1 MTTNKSLATLGYG
14 GDPNGGRQNQNS
26 TQAGNPNMQI
36 EPWLKDYILI
46 SALVGL
52 CLSVLTFIFQL
63 THPKSR

>member
-1 MTTNKSLATLGYG
+1 MTTNTSLAILGYA
-14 GDPNGGRQNQNS
+14 GDPKGVRQNQNS
-26 TQAGNPNMQI
+26 TQVGNPNMQI

-52 CLSVLTFIFQL
+52 CLSVSTFIFQL

>member
-1 MTTNKSLATLGYG
+1 MTTNTSLATLGYA
-14 GDPNGGRQNQNS
+14 GDPEGGRLRQNS
-26 TQAGNPNMQI
+26 TQAGNPNMQV

-63 THPKSR
+63 THSKSR

>member
-1 MTTNKSLATLGYG
+1 MTNNTSLAILGYA
-14 GDPNGGRQNQNS
+14 GDPKEGRLSQNS
-26 TQAGNPNMQI
+26 TKARNPNMQI

-52 CLSVLTFIFQL
+52 CLSVSTFIFQL